1 VIFQNWIVTLL
12 IRIIEFILIFM
23 IVISIALLIFN
34 PGNKKVKSGYP
45 EDQKR
50 FDPADYDISDGEY
63 EEIR

>member
-1 VIFQNWIVTLL
+1 
-12 IRIIEFILIFM
+12 M